1 MARQR
6 QNDWQKRKNI
16 ESDSVFF
23 IDVGQSDLYRLTL
36 SDNSVTRVAENMI
49 EDEAYEIFRMPYSL
63 LVALLTRHYN
73 FSNVKTQHMTFFRKP
88 NIFNPDLHILMSF
101 LQL

>member
-1 MARQR
+1 
-6 QNDWQKRKNI
+6 
-16 ESDSVFF
+16 
-23 IDVGQSDLYRLTL
+23 
-36 SDNSVTRVAENMI
+36 MI